1 MAMAKKK
8 AKSGFA
14 GNVNLHHEEGTMVS
28 GGKKAAGTMFPFGQG
43 GSRIDSKAKKKK

>member
-14 GNVNLHHEEGTMVS
+14 GNVNLHHEEGTMVYGS
-28 GGKKAAGTMFPFGQG
+28 KKA
-43 GSRIDSKAKKKK
+43 AKKKK